1 MEIAIIG
8 GGAAGFFAAINIKR
22 DLRQARVT
30 IYERASRALVKVGV
44 SGGGRCN
51 LTNTFDQIKS
61 LHQAYPRGDKLL
73 KRAFKVFDYNDTYA
87 WFEDN
92 GIALTV
98 QDDECIFP
106 TSQDSQEIIDKFLY
120 LCRFLDID
128 IATNHKATN
137 IESMGDSFRVGFDG
151 RDSINADIV
160 IVTAGGQPQKDGFN
174 MLSSLPID
182 IVEPV
187 PSLFSLNVDNRSLKD
202 MMGIVV
208 EDVTVSL
215 QSTKI
220 KATGDLLITHWGVSG
235 PATLKLSSYGAR
247 YLKER
252 DYKVKIQI
260 NWIGITN
267 DLEVLATIT
276 DLIDSN
282 SKKMLTSLRPYG
294 LTQRLWTHIITKADI
309 SLERRCGEL
318 GSKGIKRLVNTLKSD
333 EYQVTGKGSFKDEFV
348 TCGGVSLDNINPDTM
363 ECRDCKDLYFAG
375 EVLDIDA
382 ITGGFNLQA
391 AWTTGYT
398 ASQAIIKKH
407 ERVTH

>member
-22 DLRQARVT
+22 DLPQARVT